1 MTQQFEAV
9 TEQSKEL
16 SALAHKLAAKTAEPL
31 KTGITNVLK
40 KVA

>member
-1 MTQQFEAV
+1 V

-16 SALAHKLAAKTAEPL
+16 SALAHKLATETAEPL
-31 KTGITNVLK
+31 KTGITNVFK